1 MLPVER
7 SAQDVVVVI
16 EDEVLFFLLGRE
28 PSTVVLQHRD
38 AVF

>member
-1 MLPVER
+1 MER

-28 PSTVVLQHRD
+28 PSTVMLQHRD